1 MNDKKQIGVNTEAY
15 KRLRDFISNKNYTS
29 LKQINAFLEERD
41 YKYSTETIQKYLKK
55 LKDEGV
61 IYSAG
66 RGYYSTLKN
75 TFQINHAEYS
85 TLITQIKNKYPLLE
99 FSLWSTKMLASQFQH
114 MQNSFYTFIHAEK
127 DALEILRDYLSENGN
142 LVFLN
147 PNKRELGKNIILK
160 NNAIILRSK
169 IERSQSSSSISSI
182 EIILVDLYMEL
193 KKISLLDLSEYQSL
207 FSNVIQSYRLSI
219 TLLLDYA
226 QRRKNKAEMKK
237 LISKYTNVT
246 FNKNVTLM

>member
-1 MNDKKQIGVNTEAY
+1 MADKNQIGVNTEAY
-15 KRLRDFISNKNYTS
+15 KKLKDFISSKIYTS
-29 LKQINAFLEERD
+29 LNQINTFLEERD
-41 YKYSTETIQKYLKK
+41 YNYSAETIQKYLKK

-66 RGYYSTLKN
+66 RGYYSTQKN
-75 TFQINHAEYS
+75 TFQINPEEYS
-85 TLITQIKNKYPLLE
+85 SLITQIKNKYPLLE

-127 DALEILRDYLSENGN
+127 DTLEILRDYLSEKGK

-147 PNKRELGKNIILK
+147 PTKSEMGKNIILQ

-169 IERSQSSSSISSI
+169 IERSKSSSSISSI

-226 QRRKNKAEMKK
+226 QRRKNRGEMQK

-246 FNKNVTLM
+246 FDKNVTLM